1 MIPKMTKSSIF
12 AASSLFCFC
21 LELYELRYRACLM
34 TQSPRTNRARY
45 QKITKQSSQFWNSSQ
60 FSKVEIRKR
69 FLVLAFF
76 EIERQKWCEYDDSE
90 KHEASIN
97 LWQSENPLKFGF
109 VWTLTWER
117 TRARDKLLD
126 DIVKDQDLRIVWIQL
141 YALWSPIWYTK
152 HTKCKWKRF
161 QMKFDSSI
169 WPPQKKH
176 IAAIFHCRK

>member
-1 MIPKMTKSSIF
+1 MTKSSIF

-45 QKITKQSSQFWNSSQ
+45 QKITKQSSQFWN
-60 FSKVEIRKR
+60 FPIFIFRE
-69 FLVLAFF
+69 FWPFF

-141 YALWSPIWYTK
+141 YALWSPIWYTM
-152 HTKCKWKRF
+152 CKWKRF
-161 QMKFDSSI
+161 QMKFEIIS
-169 WPPQKKH
+169 
-176 IAAIFHCRK
+176 